1 MLHSTIKLSK
11 SESYLS
17 IPVVLTEPLQF
28 SWDVLASVGSG
39 AWESSRAGDRCPW
52 VAAYWTP
59 AQLRQ
64 AWKPPCVFAVVK
76 AFCARS
82 RGISIACA
90 DSPTVGSDMLAGNSL
105 CPINF
110 HFLSSFTL

>member
-39 AWESSRAGDRCPW
+39 GAGKQPGRESVSIGRCLLDPCTTSASMEAPLCVCCCQDFLRAQSWNADR
-52 VAAYWTP
+52 
-59 AQLRQ
+59 LR
-64 AWKPPCVFAVVK
+64 
-76 AFCARS
+76 
-82 RGISIACA
+82 
-90 DSPTVGSDMLAGNSL
+90 
-105 CPINF
+105 
-110 HFLSSFTL
+110 